1 MLVCTP
7 PGLQA
12 ARTHEVLEQSAKRA
26 AQVAKHVLHGN
37 MPEWFLGQGAEIGRA
52 AKKEGY
58 RRVLRRQ
65 KANRPQYRRP
75 VAQVP
80 PKVLA
85 DAPNLQVLLRA
96 DCFNAT
102 HSLEYIRYG

>member
-1 MLVCTP
+1 MPKCCLDAHAGMHP

-65 KANRPQYRRP
+65 KANRRNTEDQWLRCHRRCLRC
-75 VAQVP
+75 
-80 PKVLA
+80 PKPSGFA
-85 DAPNLQVLLRA
+85 K
-96 DCFNAT
+96 
-102 HSLEYIRYG
+102 S